1 MTYLETVKY
10 LWDNGEF
17 KKCYDLTHDSKVKDL
32 IDWVEKNGG
41 IEHIPQMTT
50 YTIITENS
58 YLYNLF
64 QELRAQEENKKKTE

>member
-17 KKCYDLTHDSKVKDL
+17 KKCYDLTQDSRVGDL
-32 IDWVEKNGG
+32 IAWVEKNGG
-41 IEHIPQMTT
+41 IEYIPQMTT

-64 QELRAQEENKKKTE
+64 QELRAQESNKKKGK